1 MTDPDRRD
9 VDVDDDL
16 FAVIDMDPAPAVQR
30 TVPRIAQFG
39 TPVVTAHVPGGITM
53 PGSSGVLVPVRR
65 PTPPVVDATP
75 PGDPAAPVPGGS
87 SGPRRHRLVDDL
99 VARAHRA
106 RKGVWQWCL
115 WHLFTLT
122 LAAAASVAA
131 IACALVTG
139 MTVAQAIVPAILA
152 PGCIIIGAVVRP
164 GPRPAR
170 TTARHRATADTPAR
184 TIVPAR
190 TSDTVHHRAT
200 TGS

>member
-9 VDVDDDL
+9 VADVDL
-16 FAVIDMDPAPAVQR
+16 FSVIDVDPAPTARR
-30 TVPRIAQFG
+30 TVPRIAQFAA
-39 TPVVTAHVPGGITM
+39 PVVTAHVPGGITI

-65 PTPPVVDATP
+65 PAPPVVDATP
-75 PGDPAAPVPGGS
+75 PDDPAVPVPAGS
-87 SGPRRHRLVDDL
+87 TGPRRHRLVDEL
-99 VARAHRA
+99 ITRAHRA

-122 LAAAASVAA
+122 LAAAAAVAA
-131 IACALVTG
+131 IACATVTD

-152 PGCIIIGAVVRP
+152 PACTIIGAVVRP

-190 TSDTVHHRAT
+190 TTDTVHHRAT